1 MKQLYQTI
9 RNGAALGLLSL
20 ALLGCSD
27 FLQITPRDIVT
38 EDNFWNEKA
47 DIDQMVAG
55 CYASMQSDNF
65 IRRCIVW
72 GELRSENIYPGS
84 KVQDQED
91 LYQALRENL
100 LTTNEYCKWNA
111 FYDVINKCNTVI
123 RYAPEVSQKDP
134 SYRSSDVQ
142 ATIAEMT
149 ALRSLCYFYL
159 IRAFDE
165 VPFTRDAVTQED
177 QVQYLPASSFDY
189 VLGEIIKDLESVKG
203 NALEHHA
210 SIGQQLDGVGRN
222 YNSNCNR
229 ITRPAINAML
239 AEMYLW
245 QRNFDRAIECAEA
258 VIQAKRDDYE
268 RDFSRQTTLSL
279 SAPQLLTAPHGLI
292 VPMYQCTQANPAV
305 VADAIFG
312 TGNSFE
318 SIFELS
324 FNRTSSQTSYVS
336 SSALSALYGNNLPEK
351 EGGNNGAGFLAV
363 NSAIVSDVFNGTYDY
378 FANNYDTRYYTSFQ
392 PVDENYG
399 EGNIRKGVAH
409 SFNLQQQVKN
419 NIQFN
424 SSSQNAFSI
433 QTDLNRNWI
442 FYRLTDV
449 MLLEA
454 EALLMKATDDE
465 SEENTALLEK
475 AFDLIY
481 LVNAR
486 SVTDR
491 TRYMSPTSAEATTR
505 GLLIQRLR
513 KERNAELMFEGKRFF
528 DLVRYARFDGKT
540 DVVRNT
546 VTSKLS
552 SGGSDLFPSMPYL
565 FWPYAK
571 EECQVNPYLV
581 QKSIYGEGRSTY
593 DINE

>member
-1 MKQLYQTI
+1 MKQLHKTI
-9 RNGAALGLLSL
+9 RTGAVLGLLSL
-20 ALLGCSD
+20 ALVGCSD
-27 FLQITPRDIVT
+27 FLEIKPRDIVT
-38 EDNFWNEKA
+38 EDNFWNEKT
-47 DIDQMVAG
+47 DVDQMVAG
-55 CYASMQSDNF
+55 CYASMQSDEF

-84 KVQDQED
+84 QVQDNED

-100 LTTNEYCKWNA
+100 LTTNSYCNWSI
-111 FYDVINKCNTVI
+111 FYTVINKCNTII
-123 RYAPEVSQKDP
+123 RNAPLVSQKDP

-177 QVQYLPASSFDY
+177 EVQYQPASTFDF
-189 VLGEIIKDLESVKG
+189 VLGEIIKDLEAVKG

-210 SIGQQLDGVGRN
+210 SINQSSDGVGRT

-239 AEMYLW
+239 TEMYLW
-245 QRNFDRAIECAEA
+245 QRNFDKAIECAEEVLA
-258 VIQAKRDDYE
+258 AKRKDYE
-268 RDFSRQTTLSL
+268 REYSRQTSL
-279 SAPQLLTAPHGLI
+279 TFSAPQLMTAPHGLI
-292 VPMYQCTQANPAV
+292 VPLYQSSQSNAAN

-318 SIFELS
+318 SLFELS
-324 FNRTSSQTSYVS
+324 FNYSSSQNNYIQST
-336 SSALSALYGNNLPEK
+336 ALATLYGGYPAT
-351 EGGNNGAGFLAV
+351 GGNYGAGFLAV
-363 NSAIVSDVFNGTYDY
+363 NPNIVSDVFNGTNAF
-378 FANNYDTRYYTSFQ
+378 FANNYDTRYYTNFQ
-392 PVDENYG
+392 PVDQNYG
-399 EGNIRKGVAH
+399 EGYVRKGVA
-409 SFNLQQQVKN
+409 SAFRLEPNVQN

-424 SSSQNAFSI
+424 SFAESAFSHHS
-433 QTDLNRNWI
+433 DFDRNWI

-454 EALLMKATDDE
+454 EAYLMKATD
-465 SEENTALLEK
+465 EENDTNKELLEN

-491 TRYMSPTSAEATTR
+491 SKYLVATSSVATNR
-505 GLLIQRLR
+505 GSLMQLLR

-528 DLVRYARFDGKT
+528 DLVRYARFDGNT
-540 DVVRNT
+540 DIVKNT
-546 VTSKLS
+546 VTSKIS
-552 SGGSDLFPSMPYL
+552 SGGTGLFPSMPYL

-571 EECQVNPYLV
+571 EEVQVNPYLV
-581 QKSIYGEGRSTY
+581 QKSIYGAGRTTY

>member
-1 MKQLYQTI
+1 MKQLHNTI
-9 RNGAALGLLSL
+9 RTGAVLGLLSL
-20 ALLGCSD
+20 ALVGCSD
-27 FLQITPRDIVT
+27 FLEIKPRDIVT
-38 EDNFWNEKA
+38 EDNFWNEKT
-47 DIDQMVAG
+47 DVDQMVAG
-55 CYASMQSDNF
+55 CYATMQSDEF

-84 KVQDQED
+84 QVQDNED

-100 LTTNEYCKWNA
+100 LTTNSYCKWNV
-111 FYDVINKCNTVI
+111 FYEVINKCNTII
-123 RYAPEVSQKDP
+123 RNAPLVSEKDP

-177 QVQYLPASSFDY
+177 EVQYLPASSFDF
-189 VLGEIIKDLESVKG
+189 VLGEIIKDLEAVKPY
-203 NALEHHA
+203 ALEHHA
-210 SIGQQLDGVGRN
+210 SIDQNQDGVGRN

-239 AEMYLW
+239 CEMYLW
-245 QRNFDRAIECAEA
+245 QRNFDKAIACADE
-258 VIQAKRDDYE
+258 VIEAKRRDYE
-268 RDFSRQTTLSL
+268 REYSRQTSL
-279 SAPQLLTAPHGLI
+279 TFSAPQLLTAPHGLI
-292 VPMYQCTQANPAV
+292 VPMYQATQNNAGN

-312 TGNSFE
+312 LGNSFE

-324 FNRTSSQTSYVS
+324 YNYSSSQTNYVQS
-336 SSALSALYGNNLPEK
+336 TALATLYGGYPST
-351 EGGNNGAGFLAV
+351 GGNKGSGLLGV
-363 NSAIVSDVFNGTYDY
+363 NPNIVSDVFNGTNDF

-392 PVDENYG
+392 PVDQNYG
-399 EGNIRKGVAH
+399 EGFVRKGVA
-409 SFNLQQQVKN
+409 SNFRLEPKVLN

-424 SSSQNAFSI
+424 SSEPSAFSSHS
-433 QTDLNRNWI
+433 DFDRNWI
-442 FYRLTDV
+442 FYRLSDV
-449 MLLEA
+449 MLLQA
-454 EALLMKATDDE
+454 EAYLMKATDEETDE
-465 SEENTALLEK
+465 NKALLEK

-481 LVNAR
+481 LVNSR

-491 TRYMSPTSAEATTR
+491 TKYYVATSSDATHR
-505 GLLIQRLR
+505 GPLMQILR

-528 DLVRYARFDGKT
+528 DLVRYARFDGNT

-546 VTSKLS
+546 VTSKIS
-552 SGGSDLFPSMPYL
+552 SGGTGLFPSMPYL

-581 QKSIYGEGRSTY
+581 QKSIYGAGRTTY

>member
-1 MKQLYQTI
+1 MKQLYKTI
-9 RNGAALGLLSL
+9 RTGAALGLLSL
-20 ALLGCSD
+20 ALVGCSD
-27 FLQITPRDIVT
+27 FLEIKPRDIVT
-38 EDNFWNEKA
+38 EDNFWNEKT
-47 DIDQMVAG
+47 DVDQMVAG
-55 CYASMQSDNF
+55 CYATMQSDEF

-72 GELRSENIYPGS
+72 GELRSENIYPGTD
-84 KVQDQED
+84 VQNVED

-100 LTTNEYCKWNA
+100 LTTNSYCKWDR
-111 FYDVINKCNTVI
+111 FYEVINKCNTVI
-123 RYAPEVSQKDP
+123 RNAPLVSQNDP
-134 SYRSSDVQ
+134 SYRNSDVQ

-165 VPFTRDAVTQED
+165 VPFTREAVTQED
-177 QVQYLPASSFDY
+177 EVEYQPASSFDY
-189 VLGEIIKDLESVKG
+189 VLGEIIKDLEAVKPF
-203 NALEHHA
+203 ALEHHA
-210 SIGQQLDGVGRN
+210 AIDSRNDGIGQM

-239 AEMYLW
+239 TEMYLW
-245 QRNFDRAIECAEA
+245 QKNFDKAIECGEA
-258 VIQAKRDDYE
+258 VIAAKLKDYE
-268 RDFSRQTTLSL
+268 REYSRQTSL
-279 SAPQLLTAPHGLI
+279 TFSAPQLLTAPHGLI
-292 VPMYQCTQANPAV
+292 VPLYQNTQNNASN

-312 TGNSFE
+312 KGNSFE

-324 FNRTSSQTSYVS
+324 FNY
-336 SSALSALYGNNLPEK
+336 SSAQTNYVQSSAVGSLYGAYLTTGSNSGSGL
-351 EGGNNGAGFLAV
+351 LAV
-363 NSAIVSDVFNGTYDY
+363 NPSIVSDVFNGTNAF

-392 PVDENYG
+392 PVDQNYG
-399 EGNIRKGVAH
+399 EGYIRKCVA
-409 SFNLQQQVKN
+409 SGFNLEPRVQN

-424 SSSQNAFSI
+424 SFESSAFQGHSD
-433 QTDLNRNWI
+433 QDRNWI

-454 EALLMKATDDE
+454 EAYLMKATDE
-465 SEENTALLEK
+465 ETEENTALLEK

-491 TRYMSPTSAEATTR
+491 TKHMSPTSSDATHR
-505 GLLIQRLR
+505 GPLMQTLR

-528 DLVRYARFDGKT
+528 DLIRYARFDGNT
-540 DVVRNT
+540 DIVKNT
-546 VTSKLS
+546 VTSKIS
-552 SGGSDLFPSMPYL
+552 SGGTGLFPSMPYL

-571 EECQVNPYLV
+571 EEVQVNPYLV
-581 QKSIYGEGRSTY
+581 QKSIYGAGKTTY

>member
-1 MKQLYQTI
+1 MKQLYKTI
-9 RNGAALGLLSL
+9 RTGAALGLLSL
-20 ALLGCSD
+20 ALLGCGD
-27 FLQITPRDIVT
+27 FLEIKPRDIVT
-38 EDNFWNEKA
+38 EDNFWNEKT
-47 DIDQMVAG
+47 DVDQMVAG
-55 CYASMQSDNF
+55 CYASMQSDDF

-84 KVQDQED
+84 SVQNNED
-91 LYQALRENL
+91 LYQSLRENL
-100 LTTNEYCKWNA
+100 LTTNSYCKWKS
-111 FYDVINKCNTVI
+111 FYDVINKCNTII
-123 RYAPEVSQKDP
+123 RNAPLVSQKDP
-134 SYRSSDVQ
+134 SYRVSDVQ

-165 VPFTRDAVTQED
+165 VPYSREAVTQED
-177 QVQYLPASSFDY
+177 EVQYQPASSFDY
-189 VLGEIIKDLESVKG
+189 VLGEIIKDLESVKP
-203 NALEHHA
+203 NALDHHA
-210 SIGQQLDGVGRN
+210 SIGDNVDGVGRE

-239 AEMYLW
+239 CDMYLW
-245 QRNFDRAIECAEA
+245 QRNFDKAVECAEA
-258 VIQAKRDDYE
+258 VLQAKRDDYE
-268 RDFSRQTTLSL
+268 RDFSRQTSL
-279 SAPQLLTAPHGLI
+279 SNTAPVQLTAPHGLI

-312 TGNSFE
+312 VGNSFE

-324 FNRTSSQTSYVS
+324 FNRKSSQTNYVAS
-336 SSALSALYGNNLPEK
+336 DALSVLYGNGLA
-351 EGGNNGAGFLAV
+351 EGNAGAGLLAV
-363 NSAIVSDVFNGTYDY
+363 NPAIVSDVFNGTYDY
-378 FANNYDTRYYTSFQ
+378 FANSYDTRYYTSFQ

-399 EGNIRKGVAH
+399 EGNIRKGVA
-409 SFNLQQQVKN
+409 SGFTLQQQIRN

-424 SSSQNAFSI
+424 SSSQSAFSVH
-433 QTDLNRNWI
+433 TDLDRNWI
-442 FYRLTDV
+442 FYRLSDV
-449 MLLEA
+449 MLMEA
-454 EALLMKATDDE
+454 EALLMKATDEE
-465 SEENTALLEK
+465 SEANTALLEK

-491 TRYMSPTSAEATTR
+491 TRYMSPTSSEATTR
-505 GLLIQRLR
+505 GLLLQRLR

-528 DLVRYARFDGKT
+528 DLVRYARYDGKT

-571 EECQVNPYLV
+571 EEVQVNPYLV
-581 QKSIYGEGRSTY
+581 QKSIYGEGRTTY

>member
-1 MKQLYQTI
+1 MKQLHKTI
-9 RNGAALGLLSL
+9 RTGAALGLLSL
-20 ALLGCSD
+20 ALVGCSD
-27 FLQITPRDIVT
+27 FLEIKPRDIVT

-47 DIDQMVAG
+47 DVDQMVAG
-55 CYASMQSDNF
+55 CYASMQSDEF

-84 KVQDQED
+84 KVQDNED

-100 LTTNEYCKWNA
+100 LTTNSYCNWGI
-111 FYDVINKCNTVI
+111 FYTVINKCNTII
-123 RYAPEVSQKDP
+123 RNAPLVSQKDP
-134 SYRSSDVQ
+134 SYRMSDVQ

-177 QVQYLPASSFDY
+177 EVQYLPASSFDY
-189 VLGEIIKDLESVKG
+189 VLGELIKDLEAVKG
-203 NALEHHA
+203 NSLEHHA
-210 SIGQQLDGVGRN
+210 SINQNQDGVGKT

-239 AEMYLW
+239 TEMYVW
-245 QRNFDRAIECAEA
+245 QRNFDKAIECAEEVLA
-258 VIQAKRDDYE
+258 AKRKDYE
-268 RDFSRQTTLSL
+268 REYSRQTSL
-279 SAPQLLTAPHGLI
+279 TYSSPQLLTAPNGLS
-292 VPMYQCTQANPAV
+292 VPLYQSSQSNAAN

-318 SIFELS
+318 SLFELS
-324 FNRTSSQTSYVS
+324 FNYSSSQNNYIQST
-336 SSALSALYGNNLPEK
+336 ALATLYGGYPVRD
-351 EGGNNGAGFLAV
+351 GNNGAGFLAV
-363 NSAIVSDVFNGTYDY
+363 NPNIVSDVFNGTNAF

-392 PVDENYG
+392 PVDQNYG
-399 EGNIRKGVAH
+399 EGYVRKGVA
-409 SFNLQQQVKN
+409 SAFRLEPNVQN

-424 SSSQNAFSI
+424 SSAESAFSHHS
-433 QTDLNRNWI
+433 DFDRNWI

-454 EALLMKATDDE
+454 EAYLMKATD
-465 SEENTALLEK
+465 EENETNKELLDK

-491 TRYMSPTSAEATTR
+491 TKYLAANSPVAANR
-505 GLLIQRLR
+505 GSLIQLLR

-528 DLVRYARFDGKT
+528 DLVRYARFDGNT
-540 DVVRNT
+540 DIVKNT
-546 VTSKLS
+546 VTSKIS
-552 SGGSDLFPSMPYL
+552 SGGTGLFPSMPYL

-571 EECQVNPYLV
+571 EEVQVNPYLV
-581 QKSIYGEGRSTY
+581 QKSIYGAGRTTY

>member
-1 MKQLYQTI
+1 MKQLHNTI
-9 RNGAALGLLSL
+9 RTGAVLGLLSL
-20 ALLGCSD
+20 ALVGCSD
-27 FLQITPRDIVT
+27 FLEIKPRDIVT
-38 EDNFWNEKA
+38 EDNFWNEKT
-47 DIDQMVAG
+47 DVDQMVAG
-55 CYASMQSDNF
+55 CYASMQSDAF

-84 KVQDQED
+84 KVQDNED

-100 LTTNEYCKWNA
+100 LTTNSYCKWNI
-111 FYDVINKCNTVI
+111 FYEVINKCNTII
-123 RYAPEVSQKDP
+123 RNAPLVSEKDP

-177 QVQYLPASSFDY
+177 EVQYLPASSFDY
-189 VLGEIIKDLESVKG
+189 VLGEIIKDLEAVKPY
-203 NALEHHA
+203 ALEHHA
-210 SIGQQLDGVGRN
+210 SIDQNQDGVGRN

-239 AEMYLW
+239 CEMYLW
-245 QRNFDRAIECAEA
+245 QRNFDKAIACADE
-258 VIQAKRDDYE
+258 VIEAKRRDYE
-268 RDFSRQTTLSL
+268 RDYSRQTSL
-279 SAPQLLTAPHGLI
+279 TFSAPQLLTAPHGLI
-292 VPMYQCTQANPAV
+292 VPMYQATQSNAAD

-312 TGNSFE
+312 VGNSFE

-324 FNRTSSQTSYVS
+324 YNYSSSQTNYVQS
-336 SSALSALYGNNLPEK
+336 TALADLYGGYPTRD
-351 EGGNNGAGFLAV
+351 GNNGSGLLGV
-363 NSAIVSDVFNGTYDY
+363 NPNIVSDVYNGTNDF

-392 PVDENYG
+392 PVDQNYG
-399 EGNIRKGVAH
+399 EGFVRKGVA
-409 SFNLQQQVKN
+409 SNFNLEPRVQN

-424 SSSQNAFSI
+424 SSDGSAFNHHS
-433 QTDLNRNWI
+433 DFDRNWI
-442 FYRLTDV
+442 FYRLSDV
-449 MLLEA
+449 MLLQA
-454 EALLMKATDDE
+454 EAYLMKATDEETDE
-465 SEENTALLEK
+465 NKALLEK

-481 LVNAR
+481 LVNSR

-491 TRYMSPTSAEATTR
+491 TKYYVATSSDATHR
-505 GLLIQRLR
+505 GPLMQILR

-528 DLVRYARFDGKT
+528 DLVRYARFDGNT

-546 VTSKLS
+546 VTSKIS
-552 SGGSDLFPSMPYL
+552 SGGTGLFPSMPYL

-581 QKSIYGEGRSTY
+581 QKSIYGAGRTTY

>member
-1 MKQLYQTI
+1 MKQLHNTI
-9 RNGAALGLLSL
+9 RTGAVLGLLSL
-20 ALLGCSD
+20 ALVGCSD
-27 FLQITPRDIVT
+27 FLEIKPRDIVT
-38 EDNFWNEKA
+38 EDNFWNEKT
-47 DIDQMVAG
+47 DVDQMVAG
-55 CYASMQSDNF
+55 CYASMQSDEF

-84 KVQDQED
+84 QVQDNED
-91 LYQALRENL
+91 LYQTLRENL
-100 LTTNEYCKWNA
+100 LTTNSYCKWNV
-111 FYDVINKCNTVI
+111 FYEVINKCNTII
-123 RYAPEVSQKDP
+123 RNAPLVSEKDP

-177 QVQYLPASSFDY
+177 EVQYQPASTFDY
-189 VLGEIIKDLESVKG
+189 VLGEIIKDLEAVKPY
-203 NALEHHA
+203 ALEHHA
-210 SIGQQLDGVGRN
+210 SIDQNQDGVGRN

-239 AEMYLW
+239 CEMYLW
-245 QRNFDRAIECAEA
+245 QRNFDKAIACADE
-258 VIQAKRDDYE
+258 VLDAKRKDYE
-268 RDFSRQTTLSL
+268 RDYSRQTSL
-279 SAPQLLTAPHGLI
+279 TFSSPQLLTAPHGLI
-292 VPMYQCTQANPAV
+292 VPMYQAV
-305 VADAIFG
+305 QNNAGNVADAIFG
-312 TGNSFE
+312 VGNSFE

-324 FNRTSSQTSYVS
+324 FNYSSSQTSYVQS
-336 SSALSALYGNNLPEK
+336 TALADLYGGYPTK
-351 EGGNNGAGFLAV
+351 DGNNGSGLLGV
-363 NSAIVSDVFNGTYDY
+363 NPNIVADVFNGTNDF

-392 PVDENYG
+392 PVDQNYG
-399 EGNIRKGVAH
+399 EGFVRKGVA
-409 SFNLQQQVKN
+409 SNFRLEPKVQN

-424 SSSQNAFSI
+424 SSEGSAFSHHS
-433 QTDLNRNWI
+433 DFDRNWI
-442 FYRLTDV
+442 FYRLSDV
-449 MLLEA
+449 MLLQA
-454 EALLMKATDDE
+454 EAYLMKATNEETDE
-465 SEENTALLEK
+465 NKALLEK

-481 LVNAR
+481 LVNSR

-491 TRYMSPTSAEATTR
+491 TKYYVATSSDATHR
-505 GLLIQRLR
+505 GPLMQILR

-528 DLVRYARFDGKT
+528 DLVRYARFDGNT

-546 VTSKLS
+546 VTSKIS
-552 SGGSDLFPSMPYL
+552 SGGTGLFPSMPYL

-581 QKSIYGEGRSTY
+581 QKSIYGAGRTTY

>member
-1 MKQLYQTI
+1 MKQLHNTI
-9 RNGAALGLLSL
+9 RTGAVLGLLSL
-20 ALLGCSD
+20 ALVGCSD
-27 FLQITPRDIVT
+27 FLEIKPRDIVT
-38 EDNFWNEKA
+38 EDNFWNEKT
-47 DIDQMVAG
+47 DVDQMVAG
-55 CYASMQSDNF
+55 CYATMQSDEF

-84 KVQDQED
+84 QVQDNED

-100 LTTNEYCKWNA
+100 LTTNSYCKWNV
-111 FYDVINKCNTVI
+111 FYEVINKCNTII
-123 RYAPEVSQKDP
+123 RNAPLVSEKDP

-177 QVQYLPASSFDY
+177 EVQYKPASSFDF
-189 VLGEIIKDLESVKG
+189 VLGEIIKDLEAVKPY
-203 NALEHHA
+203 ALEHHA
-210 SIGQQLDGVGRN
+210 SIDQRQDGVGQP

-239 AEMYLW
+239 CEMYLW
-245 QRNFDRAIECAEA
+245 QRNFDRAIACADE
-258 VIQAKRDDYE
+258 VLEAKRKDYE
-268 RDFSRQTTLSL
+268 REYSRQTSL
-279 SAPQLLTAPHGLI
+279 TFSAPQLLTAPHGLI
-292 VPMYQCTQANPAV
+292 VPMYQATQSSAAN

-312 TGNSFE
+312 VGNSFE

-324 FNRTSSQTSYVS
+324 YNYSSSQTNYVQS
-336 SSALSALYGNNLPEK
+336 TALATLYGGYPST
-351 EGGNNGAGFLAV
+351 GGNKGSGLLGV
-363 NSAIVSDVFNGTYDY
+363 NPNIVSDVFNGTNDF

-392 PVDENYG
+392 PVDQNYG
-399 EGNIRKGVAH
+399 EGFVRKGVA
-409 SFNLQQQVKN
+409 SNFRLEPKVLN

-424 SSSQNAFSI
+424 SSEPSAFSSHS
-433 QTDLNRNWI
+433 DFDRNWI
-442 FYRLTDV
+442 FYRLSDV
-449 MLLEA
+449 MLLQA
-454 EALLMKATDDE
+454 EAYLMKATDEETDE
-465 SEENTALLEK
+465 NKALLEK

-481 LVNAR
+481 LVNSR

-491 TRYMSPTSAEATTR
+491 TKYYVATSSDATRR
-505 GLLIQRLR
+505 GPLMQILR

-528 DLVRYARFDGKT
+528 DLVRYARFDGNT

-546 VTSKLS
+546 VTSKIS
-552 SGGSDLFPSMPYL
+552 SGGTGLFPSMPYL

-581 QKSIYGEGRSTY
+581 QKSIYGAGRTTY

>member
-9 RNGAALGLLSL
+9 RTGAALGLLSL
-20 ALLGCSD
+20 ALVGCGD
-27 FLQITPRDIVT
+27 FLEIKPRDIVT
-38 EDNFWNEKA
+38 EDNFWNEKT
-47 DIDQMVAG
+47 DVNQMVAG
-55 CYASMQSDNF
+55 CYSSMQSEDF
-65 IRRCIVW
+65 ISRCIVW

-84 KVQDQED
+84 GVQNVED
-91 LYQALRENL
+91 LYQTFRENL
-100 LTTNEYCKWNA
+100 LTTNSYCRWNI
-111 FYDVINKCNTVI
+111 FYEVINKCNTII
-123 RYAPEVSQKDP
+123 RNAPLVSENDP

-177 QVQYLPASSFDY
+177 QVEYKPASSFDY
-189 VLGEIIKDLESVKG
+189 VLGEIINDLESVKG
-203 NALEHHA
+203 YALEHHA
-210 SIGQQLDGVGRN
+210 SISQNDDGVGRQ

-239 AEMYLW
+239 ADMYLW
-245 QRNFDRAIECAEA
+245 KGDFDKAIESAEA
-258 VIQAKRDDYE
+258 VIEAKREDYE
-268 RDFSRQTTLSL
+268 RDYSRQTTLQS
-279 SAPQLLTAPHGLI
+279 SAPQLLTAPHGRI
-292 VPMYQCTQANPAV
+292 VPLYQCTTNNPAA
-305 VADAIFG
+305 VAEAIFG

-324 FNRTSSQTSYVS
+324 FNYSSSSTNYVQ
-336 SSALSALYGNNLPEK
+336 SSALSSLYGNGVS
-351 EGGNNGAGFLAV
+351 GGNNGAGYLAP
-363 NSAIVSDVFNGTYDY
+363 NPTIVSDVYNGTYDF

-399 EGNIRKGVAH
+399 EGAIRKGVAA
-409 SFNLQQQVKN
+409 SFNLQQQIKN

-424 SSSQNAFSI
+424 SSSQAAFPI
-433 QTDLNRNWI
+433 HTDADRNWI
-442 FYRLTDV
+442 FYRLSDV
-449 MLLEA
+449 MLMEA

-486 SVTDR
+486 SVTDK
-491 TRYMSPTSAEATTR
+491 TRYMSPSSSEATTR
-505 GLLIQRLR
+505 GLLLQRLR

-528 DLVRYARFDGKT
+528 DLIRYARYEGKT
-540 DVVRNT
+540 DIVRNT
-546 VTSKLS
+546 VTAKLS